1 MGVKELWSI
10 LEPVKK
16 KQTLSDLSNKTLCVD
31 LSFWV
36 CEALHAKELSSHVNK
51 PHLRNL
57 FYRFCNLTRFRVKLV
72 FVLDGKPPELKW
84 EAMKRRIEATRG
96 GPSRNNSAE
105 NLRIEGSYFAECVR
119 ECCTLLELL
128 GVPCLRSEG
137 EAEALCALLNFH
149 QVVDGCITN
158 DGDALLYGARTVYK
172 DLSASKRNSCVF
184 CYKMDD
190 IERDLS
196 LNRDNLVAFAVLV
209 GCDYLPHGVQGV
221 GKKKAMELISTV
233 NHSSLLDRFDEWTK
247 ESCEDDSLSKI
258 ERKIKGKALKD
269 NDFARRK
276 AQVIEEYYRYT
287 ESKEPPQVSFKTTS
301 PDLARLQEFCQNNLR
316 WSAKKAQ
323 EEVLPLITNWQMTSL
338 IEQSSETLV
347 QPQRIVKCGTKD
359 KVECYDIEWQ
369 NVKLGDSFPL
379 TFETTERRDLFHQV
393 YPTHVAEFESAE
405 EAINSAKKSSRK
417 RKQNA
422 AKESN
427 RIRKNRRGNP
437 DGVHDQGQPFIDEML
452 KKRKSTQ
459 GGKNAESDKPIEI
472 IELSD

>member
-84 EAMKRRIEATRG
+84 EAMKRRNEATRE

-119 ECCTLLELL
+119 E
-128 GVPCLRSEG
+128 
-137 EAEALCALLNFH
+137 
-149 QVVDGCITN
+149 D
-158 DGDALLYGARTVYK
+158 
-172 DLSASKRNSCVF
+172 SCVF

-209 GCDYLPHGVQGV
+209 GCDYLPQGVQGV

-287 ESKEPPQVSFKTTS
+287 ESKEPPQVSFQTTS

-316 WSAKKAQ
+316 WSAKKAR

-369 NVKLGDSFPL
+369 NVKLSDSFPL

-472 IELSD
+472 IEVSD